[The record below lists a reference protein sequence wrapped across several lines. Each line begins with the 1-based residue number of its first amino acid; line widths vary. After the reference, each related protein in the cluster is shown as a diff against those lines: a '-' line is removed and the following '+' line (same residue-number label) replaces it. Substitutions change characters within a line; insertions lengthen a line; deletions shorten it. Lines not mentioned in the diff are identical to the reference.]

1 MKKFIELIIG
11 DLESKKEYKAFM
23 KKVNLLPNDYAFV
36 FKKIQKYMW
45 NFGYGFGEEIINLY
59 ELFEASAAEG
69 KHVLDVTGED
79 VAAFADE
86 LMALSKLDEDN
97 GIKLGEQVEL
107 NKDIESRVEQQVKIW
122 TNKNK

>member
-23 KKVNLLPNDYAFV
+23 KKVNSLPSDYAFV

-59 ELFEASAAEG
+59 ELFEASSAEG

-86 LMALSKLDEDN
+86 LMALSKLD
-97 GIKLGEQVEL
+97 GESASIFGGQVDL
-107 NKDIESRVEQQVKIW
+107 KKDIESRVEQQVKIW
-122 TNKNK
+122 TNKK

>member
-23 KKVNLLPNDYAFV
+23 KKVNALPKDYAFV

-59 ELFEASAAEG
+59 ELFEESSAEG

-86 LMALSKLDEDN
+86 LMALSKLDGESAS
-97 GIKLGEQVEL
+97 ILGKQVDL
-107 NKDIESRVEQQVKIW
+107 KKDIESRVEQQVKIW
-122 TNKNK
+122 TNKK

>member
-23 KKVNLLPNDYAFV
+23 KKVNSLPKDYAFV

-59 ELFEASAAEG
+59 ELFEASSAEG
-69 KHVLDVTGED
+69 MHVLDVTGED

-86 LMALSKLDEDN
+86 LMAAS
-97 GIKLGEQVEL
+97 KLGEEPASILGGQVDMK
-107 NKDIESRVEQQVKIW
+107 KDIESRVEQQVKIW
-122 TNKNK
+122 TNKK

>member
-23 KKVNLLPNDYAFV
+23 KKVNALPKDYAFV

-86 LMALSKLDEDN
+86 LMAASNLD
-97 GIKLGEQVEL
+97 GESASVSGDLKKE
-107 NKDIESRVEQQVKIW
+107 IESRVEQQVKIW
-122 TNKNK
+122 TNKK

>member
-23 KKVNLLPNDYAFV
+23 KKVNALPKDYAFV

-45 NFGYGFGEEIINLY
+45 NFGFGFGEEIINLY

-69 KHVLDVTGED
+69 KHVLEVTGED

-86 LMALSKLDEDN
+86 LMAVSKLDEES
-97 GIKLGEQVEL
+97 GIKLGEQIEL
-107 NKDIESRVEQQVKIW
+107 NKEIESRVEQQVKIW
-122 TNKNK
+122 TKKNK

>member
-23 KKVNLLPNDYAFV
+23 KKVNALPKDYAFV

-86 LMALSKLDEDN
+86 LMAISKLDGESES
-97 GIKLGEQVEL
+97 ILGRNVDLKKE
-107 NKDIESRVEQQVKIW
+107 IASRVEQQVKIW
-122 TNKNK
+122 TNKK

>member
-23 KKVNLLPNDYAFV
+23 KKVNALPKDYAFV

-59 ELFEASAAEG
+59 ELFEASSAEG

-86 LMALSKLDEDN
+86 LMALAKLDGESAS
-97 GIKLGEQVEL
+97 ILGKQVDLKKE
-107 NKDIESRVEQQVKIW
+107 IESRVEQQVKIW
-122 TNKNK
+122 TNKK

>member
-23 KKVNLLPNDYAFV
+23 KKVNSLPKDYAFV

-59 ELFEASAAEG
+59 ELFEASSAEG

-86 LMALSKLDEDN
+86 LMALSKLDGDSASI
-97 GIKLGEQVEL
+97 GGQVDL
-107 NKDIESRVEQQVKIW
+107 KKDIESRVEQQVKIW
-122 TNKNK
+122 TNKK

>member
-23 KKVNLLPNDYAFV
+23 KKVNALPKDYAFV

-59 ELFEASAAEG
+59 ELFEASSAEG

-86 LMALSKLDEDN
+86 LMALSKLD
-97 GIKLGEQVEL
+97 GESASILASQVDL
-107 NKDIESRVEQQVKIW
+107 KKDIERRVEQQVKIW
-122 TNKNK
+122 TNKK

>member
-23 KKVNLLPNDYAFV
+23 KKVNALPKDYAFV

-86 LMALSKLDEDN
+86 LMALSKLHGESES
-97 GIKLGEQVEL
+97 ILGRNVDLKKE
-107 NKDIESRVEQQVKIW
+107 IASRVEQQVKIW
-122 TNKNK
+122 TNKK

>member
-23 KKVNLLPNDYAFV
+23 KKVNALPKDYAFV

-59 ELFEASAAEG
+59 ELFEASSAEG

-86 LMALSKLDEDN
+86 LMALSKLD
-97 GIKLGEQVEL
+97 GESGQVDL
-107 NKDIESRVEQQVKIW
+107 KKDIESRVEQQVKIW
-122 TNKNK
+122 TNKK

>member
-23 KKVNLLPNDYAFV
+23 KKVNSLPKDYAFV

-59 ELFEASAAEG
+59 ELFEASSAEG
-69 KHVLDVTGED
+69 MHVLDVTGED

-86 LMALSKLDEDN
+86 LMAAS
-97 GIKLGEQVEL
+97 KLGEEPASILGGQVDL
-107 NKDIESRVEQQVKIW
+107 KKDIESRVEQQVKIW
-122 TNKNK
+122 TNKK

>member
-23 KKVNLLPNDYAFV
+23 KKVNSLPKDYAFV

-59 ELFEASAAEG
+59 ELFEASSAEG

-86 LMALSKLDEDN
+86 LMAASKLGGESSS
-97 GIKLGEQVEL
+97 ILGKQVDLKKE
-107 NKDIESRVEQQVKIW
+107 IESRVEQQVKIW
-122 TNKNK
+122 TNKK

>member
-23 KKVNLLPNDYAFV
+23 KKVNSLPKEYVFV

-69 KHVLDVTGED
+69 KLVLDVTGED

-86 LMALSKLDEDN
+86 LMALSKLDGESVS
-97 GIKLGEQVEL
+97 ILGGQVDL
-107 NKDIESRVEQQVKIW
+107 KKDIESRVEEQVKIW
-122 TNKNK
+122 TNKK

>member
-23 KKVNLLPNDYAFV
+23 KKVNSLPKDYAFV

-45 NFGYGFGEEIINLY
+45 NFGFGFGEEIINLY
-59 ELFEASAAEG
+59 ELFEASAVEG
-69 KHVLDVTGED
+69 KHVLNVTGED

-86 LMALSKLDEDN
+86 LMALSKLDGEPAN
-97 GIKLGEQVEL
+97 ILGWQVDLKKE
-107 NKDIESRVEQQVKIW
+107 IESRVEQQVKIW
-122 TNKNK
+122 TNKK

>member
-23 KKVNLLPNDYAFV
+23 KKVNSLPKDYVYV

-45 NFGYGFGEEIINLY
+45 NFGYGFGEEIIHLY

-86 LMALSKLDEDN
+86 LMALSKLDGESAS
-97 GIKLGEQVEL
+97 ILGGQVDLKKE
-107 NKDIESRVEQQVKIW
+107 IESRVEQQVKIW
-122 TNKNK
+122 TNKK